1 MPERNNK
8 SLRPLVAG
16 CLLFTFTTPAR
27 AQSPSERTAVVVEP
41 KTTSATTP
49 SNGVSPLPDPLTL
62 SVARRFASSHR
73 LEIVAARAQVRATS
87 ERPRIV
93 SVLPDPVIF
102 TSIDHVP
109 FMFDGVD
116 ASIGVEQ
123 SFPLSHVLSN
133 RRRAAEASVGI
144 ARAESDR
151 TKLDVELEAADA
163 FLMLLRQRQLIRI
176 LADQSA
182 LAEQLRATTQARYA
196 SGTGTASDLLR
207 AETDVARLQGEL
219 QAAGHEEKAKQA
231 MLNTS
236 LGLNAEL
243 PVPMLLTVSAQQPTQ
258 SWLEVSSRAAHD
270 RPELA
275 AARAQVARS
284 EADVSVM
291 KSMYAPM
298 AMLRTGPAYTMAE
311 GPGWMLMFGVSI
323 PIWRSGLDAGVRE
336 ANAMVAMGNAELGA
350 MRRMVE
356 GEVADAFHSLESAR
370 ARLVTLREEVVPRAT
385 RAIEATLADYAAGT
399 APLINVLDAEQAL
412 WMVQLELVD
421 AEFNFASRQV
431 LLDRATARMESVE

>member
-1 MPERNNK
+1 
-8 SLRPLVAG
+8 
-16 CLLFTFTTPAR
+16 
-27 AQSPSERTAVVVEP
+27 
-41 KTTSATTP
+41 
-49 SNGVSPLPDPLTL
+49 
-62 SVARRFASSHR
+62 
-73 LEIVAARAQVRATS
+73 
-87 ERPRIV
+87 
-93 SVLPDPVIF
+93 
-102 TSIDHVP
+102 
-109 FMFDGVD
+109 
-116 ASIGVEQ
+116 
-123 SFPLSHVLSN
+123 VLSN

-151 TKLDVELEAADA
+151 TQLDVELEAADA

-231 MLNTS
+231 MLNAS
-236 LGLNAEL
+236 LGLDAEL
-243 PVPMLLTVSAQQPTQ
+243 PVPMLLPVSAQQSTQ
-258 SWLEVSSRAAHD
+258 SWLEVSSRAARD

>member
-1 MPERNNK
+1 
-8 SLRPLVAG
+8 
-16 CLLFTFTTPAR
+16 
-27 AQSPSERTAVVVEP
+27 
-41 KTTSATTP
+41 
-49 SNGVSPLPDPLTL
+49 
-62 SVARRFASSHR
+62 
-73 LEIVAARAQVRATS
+73 
-87 ERPRIV
+87 
-93 SVLPDPVIF
+93 
-102 TSIDHVP
+102 
-109 FMFDGVD
+109 
-116 ASIGVEQ
+116 
-123 SFPLSHVLSN
+123 
-133 RRRAAEASVGI
+133 
-144 ARAESDR
+144 
-151 TKLDVELEAADA
+151 
-163 FLMLLRQRQLIRI
+163 
-176 LADQSA
+176 
-182 LAEQLRATTQARYA
+182 TQARYA

-231 MLNTS
+231 MLNAS
-236 LGLNAEL
+236 LGLDAEL
-243 PVPMLLTVSAQQPTQ
+243 PVPMLLPVSAQQSTQ
-258 SWLEVSSRAAHD
+258 SWLEVSSRAARD